1 MRRPR
6 LALLL
11 ATAAAAVIVACGDDD
26 EDVPGDDG
34 GGTAITIHTLQPI
47 TDEAPEIDAEF
58 TTLASGLQFA
68 TIADGE
74 GAQPL
79 AGDLVTVNYSGWLL
93 DGPLF
98 DSSLRS
104 GQPFSF
110 VLGQGSVIQGWDQGV
125 PLMEVGGVYRLII
138 PPELGYGSAGSGAS
152 IPPDSTLVFDI
163 SVVSTQKV
171 QITPAPTAQPTVN
184 STPPP
189 ITVEPVTT
197 ESGLQFFT
205 ISEGLGDVP
214 APGSTV
220 TLDYTGWVE
229 GGGEFDSGTGFSFA
243 VGTGR
248 VIPGFDEGVAMTKA
262 NGTYRLIIPPDIGY
276 GAQGRPP
283 YIGPD
288 ATLIFDIT
296 ITSITPP

>member
-1 MRRPR
+1 VRRLR
-6 LALLL
+6 LGLLL
-11 ATAAAAVIVACGDDD
+11 AAAAAAVVVACGDDD
-26 EDVPGDDG
+26 DDVPDNG
-34 GGTAITIHTLQPI
+34 GGAAITIHTLPPVS
-47 TDEAPEIDAEF
+47 DEAPEIDAEF
-58 TTLASGLQFA
+58 TTLASGLQIA
-68 TIADGE
+68 TITDGQ
-74 GAQPL
+74 GSQPL

-110 VLGQGSVIQGWDQGV
+110 VLGQGRVIQGWDQGV

-171 QITPAPTAQPTVN
+171 QITPAPTAQPTIN

-189 ITVEPVTT
+189 ITGEPITT
-197 ESGLQFFT
+197 ASGLQFFT
-205 ISEGLGDVP
+205 ISEGLGELP

-229 GGGEFDSGTGFSFA
+229 GGGEFDSGTGFAFP
-243 VGTGR
+243 VGQGN
-248 VIPGFDEGVAMTKA
+248 VIPGFDEGVAMTRV
-262 NGTYRLIIPPDIGY
+262 NGTYRLVIPPDIGY
-276 GAQGRPP
+276 GEQGRPP
-283 YIGPD
+283 YIGPN

-296 ITSITPP
+296 VTSITPP